1 LGSWRA
7 LVRAVLIGAPAVLGQ
22 AAAEAQTTDIAK
34 TPPERSPGQTE
45 IRKNRPGD
53 GGTEGPQRPQAKVK
67 PAAQDWPVEVK
78 NQSPPALAPAPD
90 QPKDAKQQT
99 VTATHAE
106 IGGGEALTRFAL
118 QLTAGVPYHITK
130 LANPYRIVID
140 LPEVDFR
147 LPTTAGQDGRGLVRA
162 YRYGLFAPG
171 KARVVIDTKQPVRIR
186 KHAMAAGAADKGARL
201 VLEMVPTDAASYKAD
216 VAPPSATRHPEPHN
230 GEDVRKPSA
239 PNAKP
244 VIVIDPGHGGTDPGA
259 VGPGFLEK
267 DVALAVAHQLR
278 MALEATGRYD
288 VHMTRTTDVFV
299 PLGGRV
305 AVSRRKGANLFVSIH
320 ANSVAR
326 AEVADIV
333 RGAAVYTLSE
343 EASTREAQG
352 LAEKENSADLLA
364 GIDTS
369 IDEVN
374 EVDRILA
381 DLKWRETSEFAAEF
395 RGRLLPH
402 LKRTIALS
410 REPAPSAAFVVLRQS
425 DCPSVLVELGYIS
438 NAKDAQLLVAPD
450 WQRQVAQSIAA
461 AVNDFFATHSRR
473 P

>member
-1 LGSWRA
+1 
-7 LVRAVLIGAPAVLGQ
+7 
-22 AAAEAQTTDIAK
+22 
-34 TPPERSPGQTE
+34 
-45 IRKNRPGD
+45 
-53 GGTEGPQRPQAKVK
+53 
-67 PAAQDWPVEVK
+67 
-78 NQSPPALAPAPD
+78 
-90 QPKDAKQQT
+90 
-99 VTATHAE
+99 
-106 IGGGEALTRFAL
+106 
-118 QLTAGVPYHITK
+118 
-130 LANPYRIVID
+130 
-140 LPEVDFR
+140 
-147 LPTTAGQDGRGLVRA
+147 
-162 YRYGLFAPG
+162 
-171 KARVVIDTKQPVRIR
+171 
-186 KHAMAAGAADKGARL
+186 
-201 VLEMVPTDAASYKAD
+201 
-216 VAPPSATRHPEPHN
+216 
-230 GEDVRKPSA
+230 
-239 PNAKP
+239 
-244 VIVIDPGHGGTDPGA
+244 
-259 VGPGFLEK
+259 
-267 DVALAVAHQLR
+267 
-278 MALEATGRYD
+278 
-288 VHMTRTTDVFV
+288 MTRTTDVFV

-364 GIDTS
+364 GIETS

-381 DLKWRETSEFAAEF
+381 ELKWRETAEFSAEF
-395 RGRLLPH
+395 RGRLLTR
-402 LKRTIALS
+402 LKRAIALS
-410 REPAPSAAFVVLRQS
+410 REPAPSAAFMVLRQS